1 MQQIKSNYFHIKGKP
16 LNTTNNQDVTDNY
29 ILASLDYTKG
39 IGYTWSIRPIGQY
52 TAGDDKYGYCLMN
65 RMTVFLLKDNP
76 EIYKECLVSCKR
88 PGKVKQKEAEELYD
102 SNIISAITNRLGYE
116 ID

>member
-1 MQQIKSNYFHIKGKP
+1 MPQIKVNYFHIKGKP
-16 LNTTNNQDVTDNY
+16 YNTTNDQDVTDNY
-29 ILASLDYTKG
+29 ILATLDYTNG

-76 EIYKECLVSCKR
+76 EIYKECLVGCKR
-88 PGKVKQKEAEELYD
+88 SGKAKQKEAEELYD
-102 SNIISAITNRLGYE
+102 SNVISAITNRLGYE

>member
-1 MQQIKSNYFHIKGKP
+1 MPQIKVNYFHIKGKP
-16 LNTTNNQDVTDNY
+16 LNTTNDQNVTDNY
-29 ILASLDYTKG
+29 ILAALDYTKG
-39 IGYTWSIRPIGQY
+39 VGYTWSIRPIGQY

-76 EIYKECLVSCKR
+76 EIYKECLVGCKR
-88 PGKVKQKEAEELYD
+88 PGKAKQKEAEELYD
-102 SNIISAITNRLGYE
+102 SNVISAITNRLGYE